1 MQDSSSV
8 DRDYKLWVLLRQA
21 ADAIYKARS
30 KELSPLG
37 LSPMASAILFIIL
50 AIGERATPAE
60 ISRWMFREAH
70 SVSGLLDRMEEKGL
84 VRRTRDLEK
93 KNLVRISLTDKG
105 KQAYELS
112 SDIKVIP
119 RILSSLSEEQRQ
131 QLITCLEIVRAKA
144 FEELGIKKE
153 PPFPEPISTV

>member
-1 MQDSSSV
+1 
-8 DRDYKLWVLLRQA
+8 
-21 ADAIYKARS
+21 
-30 KELSPLG
+30 
-37 LSPMASAILFIIL
+37 
-50 AIGERATPAE
+50 
-60 ISRWMFREAH
+60 
-70 SVSGLLDRMEEKGL
+70 

-153 PPFPEPISTV
+153 PPFPGPMSTG